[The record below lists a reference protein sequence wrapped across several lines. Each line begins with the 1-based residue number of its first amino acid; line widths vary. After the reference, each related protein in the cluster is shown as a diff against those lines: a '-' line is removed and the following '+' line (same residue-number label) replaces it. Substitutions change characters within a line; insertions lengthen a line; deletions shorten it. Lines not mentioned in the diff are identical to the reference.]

1 MEMLYFLYEL
11 NIVESN
17 SFLLHFL
24 SSFFM
29 FDFSLIPLA
38 HAATS
43 AIDPSQAYE
52 LDDIIRVG
60 IALVVLVSGFLS
72 VIFILW

>member
-1 MEMLYFLYEL
+1 M
-11 NIVESN
+11 
-17 SFLLHFL
+17 
-24 SSFFM
+24 FFDVV
-29 FDFSLIPLA
+29 FA
-38 HAATS
+38 TTS
-43 AIDPSQAYE
+43 AIDPSQTYA